1 MDERFQNDKP
11 IDEQA
16 GALNR
21 GMRLAIVS
29 SASVLVLTF
38 FFVLNPASAKAAWE
52 EIANIIQLK
61 SEPLPA
67 SPAKFSEHLNEG
79 LANLS
84 PQKQAELLLEETIN
98 HYDGAIEQLS
108 SRMDGWRGQLNLN
121 PRLTGLLDT
130 ALNSNDLRVRAAAIE
145 MEIVA
150 YDLPKTSAG
159 ADRLISRIEAEPAA
173 RPWALWMLAAMG
185 NRDVE
190 PERALDVLLRYSRDP
205 EEKTRYWAVE
215 GLSLL
220 GSDATL
226 EPLLDILHNDPSAQV
241 RERAACGLAQSGML
255 TKDQRLKAVPT
266 LLNYA
271 EDPSLDSNTRTWVFQ
286 ALRDIT
292 GARVESDSVAWRS
305 WWAQNSPR

>member
-29 SASVLVLTF
+29 SAVLLVLTF

-52 EIANIIQLK
+52 EIASMIQLK
-61 SEPLPA
+61 SDPLPA

-79 LANLS
+79 LVNLS

-108 SRMDGWRGQLNLN
+108 SRMDGWRGRLNLN

-145 MEIVA
+145 MEIIA

-159 ADRLISRIEAEPAA
+159 ADRLISRIESEPAA
-173 RPWALWMLAAMG
+173 RP
-185 NRDVE
+185 
-190 PERALDVLLRYSRDP
+190 
-205 EEKTRYWAVE
+205 
-215 GLSLL
+215 
-220 GSDATL
+220 
-226 EPLLDILHNDPSAQV
+226 
-241 RERAACGLAQSGML
+241 
-255 TKDQRLKAVPT
+255 
-266 LLNYA
+266 
-271 EDPSLDSNTRTWVFQ
+271 
-286 ALRDIT
+286 
-292 GARVESDSVAWRS
+292 
-305 WWAQNSPR
+305 